1 MGWESWDRGE
11 GEGRRVTPRLSRNKK
26 KEAREARKDEGRK
39 RDEGAFVAFFLRTH
53 ATNSPRE
60 GGGKE
65 SVISRVVQHA
75 EEEETLA
82 GTENR
87 PSLSGVVCVTNYCV
101 PQVNYSRLGETSF
114 NKARNPPVEGEGP
127 QRTLFPT

>member
-26 KEAREARKDEGRK
+26 GTQGREGRK

-60 GGGKE
+60 RGEKE

-75 EEEETLA
+75 EEEEETLA

-101 PQVNYSRLGETSF
+101 PQGRE
-114 NKARNPPVEGEGP
+114 K
-127 QRTLFPT
+127 